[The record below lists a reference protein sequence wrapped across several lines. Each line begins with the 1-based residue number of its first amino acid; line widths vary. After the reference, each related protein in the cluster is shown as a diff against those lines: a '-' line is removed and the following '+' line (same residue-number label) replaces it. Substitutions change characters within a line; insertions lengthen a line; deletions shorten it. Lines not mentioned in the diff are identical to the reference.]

1 MKRGMQWS
9 FDHLVNFDFIHF
21 LFLVKEL
28 SFRPQFFFFNFDFFY
43 QWWQI
48 IKRNAV
54 LFTKK
59 LRCGRVMVNEWLI
72 MSGLMENWFT
82 KIISLFMCTKCR
94 LKNFAKLL
102 QRKKND
108 MNKTPLSQILQK
120 VTLVSITA
128 E

>member
-1 MKRGMQWS
+1 
-9 FDHLVNFDFIHF
+9 
-21 LFLVKEL
+21 
-28 SFRPQFFFFNFDFFY
+28 
-43 QWWQI
+43 
-48 IKRNAV
+48 
-54 LFTKK
+54 
-59 LRCGRVMVNEWLI
+59 
-72 MSGLMENWFT
+72 
-82 KIISLFMCTKCR
+82 MCTKCR